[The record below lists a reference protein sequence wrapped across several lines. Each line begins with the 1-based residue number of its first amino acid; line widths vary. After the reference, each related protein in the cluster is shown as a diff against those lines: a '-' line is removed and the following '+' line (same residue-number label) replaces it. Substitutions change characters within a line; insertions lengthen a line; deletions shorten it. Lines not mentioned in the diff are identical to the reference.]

1 MLFARRNQCFAR
13 IIHANFIFGGQSS
26 VADSHYPRHGLPAV
40 SQDAA
45 AGTFLLQLR
54 FRELPCAGRWR
65 EMCLRPEYFLFAAV
79 PLVSCGSIAAGQG
92 AGGRSVSPAGQE
104 TVLRMRRTVFAR
116 LQPRQILP
124 ELRRCHEAQK
134 RRCTQAKTAAT
145 MSRFRRGKSLV
156 NKGLLER
163 CQWWRDTFPIHT
175 RKTALKGIQKPYQT
189 QRRTLCQKIE
199 SIIT

>member
-1 MLFARRNQCFAR
+1 MPFARRNQCFAR

-26 VADSHYPRHGLPAV
+26 VFRYPHYGLPAV

-65 EMCLRPEYFLFAAV
+65 GMCLRPEYFLFAAV
-79 PLVSCGSIAAGQG
+79 PLVSSGGIAAGQG
-92 AGGRSVSPAGQE
+92 TGSRPVFSGGQE
-104 TVLRMRRTVFAR
+104 TVLRVRRTVSAR

-124 ELRRCHEAQK
+124 ELRLCQEAQK

-145 MSRFRRGKSLV
+145 MSRFRRGKSLA
-156 NKGLLER
+156 NQGLSER
-163 CQWWRDTFPIHT
+163 SQWGHDTFPIQAI
-175 RKTALKGIQKPYQT
+175 KLALKGVQKPYQT
-189 QRRTLCQKIE
+189 QRRTLCQKIA

>member
-40 SQDAA
+40 SQNAA

-54 FRELPCAGRWR
+54 FRELPCAGS
-65 EMCLRPEYFLFAAV
+65 RPVL
-79 PLVSCGSIAAGQG
+79 PT
-92 AGGRSVSPAGQE
+92 GQE
-104 TVLRMRRTVFAR
+104 TVLRVRCTVSAR

-134 RRCTQAKTAAT
+134 RRCTQAETAAE
-145 MSRFRRGKSLV
+145 MSRFRGEKNLV
-156 NKGLLER
+156 NQGLSER
-163 CQWWRDTFPIHT
+163 CQ
-175 RKTALKGIQKPYQT
+175 
-189 QRRTLCQKIE
+189 
-199 SIIT
+199 